1 MVVVVNFIYPKKNNV
16 FKASQYSTQSVFN
29 DLPKYSISVYD
40 DANFIYKRQSQN
52 GNQILSNIISDDLF
66 PDDSNQESKTR
77 YLTGRG
83 TNSKIFYLKVLVNKP
98 VPQDTPGNYSTIFY
112 LAKTQ
117 IFGAVSTVY
126 YSLRCIEKNQNYTA
140 YTSVITIKK
149 SDFISQFD
157 GKIFLNL
164 VGDYDVSVKF
174 PIDLQI
180 NNSAST
186 SISQISSATPQTLSS
201 TTNNSAYFQTYP
213 VSFSYYEYSD
223 SQDFNFTYTNLVLT
237 NSLFSTANTIIN
249 SNVSTGISLR
259 FTFSGVYNISDF
271 SYFGLTI
278 QNTDP
283 SYNPNVDTI
292 YKIVFRTVEDEVIS
306 VEDCSILNNLNS
318 GYYNVVFKLKNIDTN
333 LNDLNY
339 MLIQIVS
346 TRTLTQNYSIT
357 YINFMTAITAGAFSV
372 KSLQNNTQEE
382 NFTKD
387 PFDKIQYIDNLKNQE
402 LIKSTALFTTVESL
416 IEIGDEVVYE
426 ITTQS
431 GKIYL
436 PENAMIFTSNDFLPA
451 YSLEQDVLILENDS
465 FMPITSIKIMPP
477 RKVKMIDI
485 YENADYV
492 LNGFYVK
499 NPLFIKSF
507 QRIFLERIETR
518 KQNKS
523 FLIND
528 EKYFLLESEDF
539 QYFSNEIVLKKGN
552 HTIEFSPSAIYASI
566 LISGNSEIV
575 VQSKIKQKVVGQNQ
589 KLQLDIDNKNFLIYL
604 KSNSTITIHKLI
616 CKHES

>member
-1 MVVVVNFIYPKKNNV
+1 
-16 FKASQYSTQSVFN
+16 
-29 DLPKYSISVYD
+29 
-40 DANFIYKRQSQN
+40 
-52 GNQILSNIISDDLF
+52 
-66 PDDSNQESKTR
+66 
-77 YLTGRG
+77 
-83 TNSKIFYLKVLVNKP
+83 
-98 VPQDTPGNYSTIFY
+98 
-112 LAKTQ
+112 
-117 IFGAVSTVY
+117 
-126 YSLRCIEKNQNYTA
+126 
-140 YTSVITIKK
+140 
-149 SDFISQFD
+149 
-157 GKIFLNL
+157 
-164 VGDYDVSVKF
+164 
-174 PIDLQI
+174 
-180 NNSAST
+180 
-186 SISQISSATPQTLSS
+186 
-201 TTNNSAYFQTYP
+201 
-213 VSFSYYEYSD
+213 
-223 SQDFNFTYTNLVLT
+223 
-237 NSLFSTANTIIN
+237 
-249 SNVSTGISLR
+249 
-259 FTFSGVYNISDF
+259 
-271 SYFGLTI
+271 
-278 QNTDP
+278 
-283 SYNPNVDTI
+283 
-292 YKIVFRTVEDEVIS
+292 
-306 VEDCSILNNLNS
+306 
-318 GYYNVVFKLKNIDTN
+318 
-333 LNDLNY
+333 
-339 MLIQIVS
+339 
-346 TRTLTQNYSIT
+346 
-357 YINFMTAITAGAFSV
+357 MTAITAGAFSV

-485 YENADYV
+485 YENADYI

-499 NPLFIKSF
+499 NPLFIKSL

-523 FLIND
+523 FSIND

-552 HTIEFSPSAIYASI
+552 HIIEFSPSTIYASI

>member
-1 MVVVVNFIYPKKNNV
+1 MVNFIYPKKNNV

-249 SNVSTGISLR
+249 SNVSTPIPIPMKKKKSPRPQEVPTQPSTDYLVQQTYAEQLQKR
-259 FTFSGVYNISDF
+259 MRETMLNRVMSDTF
-271 SYFGLTI
+271 
-278 QNTDP
+278 
-283 SYNPNVDTI
+283 
-292 YKIVFRTVEDEVIS
+292 
-306 VEDCSILNNLNS
+306 
-318 GYYNVVFKLKNIDTN
+318 
-333 LNDLNY
+333 
-339 MLIQIVS
+339 
-346 TRTLTQNYSIT
+346 
-357 YINFMTAITAGAFSV
+357 
-372 KSLQNNTQEE
+372 
-382 NFTKD
+382 
-387 PFDKIQYIDNLKNQE
+387 
-402 LIKSTALFTTVESL
+402 
-416 IEIGDEVVYE
+416 
-426 ITTQS
+426 
-431 GKIYL
+431 
-436 PENAMIFTSNDFLPA
+436 
-451 YSLEQDVLILENDS
+451 
-465 FMPITSIKIMPP
+465 
-477 RKVKMIDI
+477 
-485 YENADYV
+485 
-492 LNGFYVK
+492 
-499 NPLFIKSF
+499 
-507 QRIFLERIETR
+507 
-518 KQNKS
+518 
-523 FLIND
+523 
-528 EKYFLLESEDF
+528 
-539 QYFSNEIVLKKGN
+539 GN
-552 HTIEFSPSAIYASI
+552 
-566 LISGNSEIV
+566 
-575 VQSKIKQKVVGQNQ
+575 
-589 KLQLDIDNKNFLIYL
+589 
-604 KSNSTITIHKLI
+604 
-616 CKHES
+616 

>member
-1 MVVVVNFIYPKKNNV
+1 M
-16 FKASQYSTQSVFN
+16 
-29 DLPKYSISVYD
+29 
-40 DANFIYKRQSQN
+40 
-52 GNQILSNIISDDLF
+52 
-66 PDDSNQESKTR
+66 
-77 YLTGRG
+77 
-83 TNSKIFYLKVLVNKP
+83 
-98 VPQDTPGNYSTIFY
+98 
-112 LAKTQ
+112 
-117 IFGAVSTVY
+117 
-126 YSLRCIEKNQNYTA
+126 
-140 YTSVITIKK
+140 
-149 SDFISQFD
+149 
-157 GKIFLNL
+157 
-164 VGDYDVSVKF
+164 
-174 PIDLQI
+174 
-180 NNSAST
+180 
-186 SISQISSATPQTLSS
+186 
-201 TTNNSAYFQTYP
+201 
-213 VSFSYYEYSD
+213 
-223 SQDFNFTYTNLVLT
+223 
-237 NSLFSTANTIIN
+237 
-249 SNVSTGISLR
+249 
-259 FTFSGVYNISDF
+259 
-271 SYFGLTI
+271 
-278 QNTDP
+278 
-283 SYNPNVDTI
+283 
-292 YKIVFRTVEDEVIS
+292 IS

>member
-1 MVVVVNFIYPKKNNV
+1 MVNFIYPKKNNV

-40 DANFIYKRQSQN
+40 DTNFIYKRQSQN

-126 YSLRCIEKNQNYTA
+126 YSLRCIEKNQNYTT

-180 NNSAST
+180 NNSASS
-186 SISQISSATPQTLSS
+186 SISQVSSATPQTLSS
-201 TTNNSAYFQTYP
+201 TANNSAYFQTYP

-249 SNVSTGISLR
+249 SNVNTGISLR
-259 FTFSGVYNISDF
+259 FTFSGAYNISDF

-292 YKIVFRTVEDEVIS
+292 FKILFRTVEDEVIS

-318 GYYNVVFKLKNIDTN
+318 GYYNIVFKLKNIDTN

-339 MLIQIVS
+339 MLIQIIS

-387 PFDKIQYIDNLKNQE
+387 PFDKIQHIDNLKNQE

-431 GKIYL
+431 GKVYL

-523 FLIND
+523 FSINN

-566 LISGNSEIV
+566 LISGDSEIV

-589 KLQLDIDNKNFLIYL
+589 KLQLDIDDKNFLIYL
-604 KSNSTITIHKLI
+604 KSNNTITIHKLI